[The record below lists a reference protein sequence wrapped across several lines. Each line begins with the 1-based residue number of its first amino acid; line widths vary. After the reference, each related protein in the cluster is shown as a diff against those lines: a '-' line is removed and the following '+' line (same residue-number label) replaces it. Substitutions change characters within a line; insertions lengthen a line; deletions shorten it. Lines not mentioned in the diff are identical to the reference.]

1 MHQKSICKSH
11 GGFFCN
17 FFIFCRFLYTI
28 TYTLKRVESGEINMG
43 EMQRK
48 PMPVGIE
55 DFEAMIVD
63 DYYYV
68 DKTLI
73 L

>member
-1 MHQKSICKSH
+1 
-11 GGFFCN
+11 
-17 FFIFCRFLYTI
+17 
-28 TYTLKRVESGEINMG
+28 VESGEINMG